1 MSVDD
6 FAQANRTY
14 WRSSFPDV
22 PDMGQLIRH
31 AEMYGSDSVYETAES
46 YGYPLHQLLQLDA
59 ELTRID
65 SERRKRFG
73 TVPTRRRPSS
83 EDKAKAILYLTAEG
97 VADGRIARSLGV
109 SQGHVRNVRAKVKQA
124 A

>member
-6 FAQANRTY
+6 FGQANRTY

-22 PDMGQLIRH
+22 PDMGRLIRH
-31 AEMYGSDSVYETAES
+31 AERYGSDSVYETAEG
-46 YGYPLHQLLQLDA
+46 YGYPLSQLLQLDA

-73 TVPTRRRPSS
+73 TVPTRKRPSS
-83 EDKAKAILYLTAEG
+83 EDRAKAILYLTAEG
-97 VADGRIARSLGV
+97 VADGRIAKSLGL
-109 SQGHVRNVRAKVKQA
+109 SKGHVQNVRAKAKLA